1 MIPRAVSPA
10 RASACAVGLSD
21 ARLALFLARGIVVD
35 RMTVVSTS
43 PVREETS
50 ACSLRVSVPATRC
63 PIQGRTRAGTVA
75 AGRGASGEARRPQWR
90 FRGGARGGGR
100 RRVPFPRE
108 KQAGDALL
116 LPRRAAARRGRA
128 LLDVLG
134 EPPPRLG

>member
-75 AGRGASGEARRPQWR
+75 SGRRESAEVQRPQWR
-90 FRGGARGGGR
+90 IRRGVPRGER
-100 RRVPFPRE
+100 RQVPFLLE
-108 KQAGDALL
+108 KQVEDDLV
-116 LPRRAAARRGRA
+116 LPRLAAARRGRA